1 VDQIIPAIGQRP
13 DSSYLEEV
21 DGLSFNRWGSLE
33 ADPVTFYTGRK
44 GVFAGGDLHTG
55 PWIAIGAVAAGR
67 EAAESIVRY
76 LDGQDLAKGREPVQL
91 KDEPSCRPIP
101 ENEAV
106 KPRAQMGELETE
118 QRTCTF
124 NEVELGFEE
133 EQGRQ
138 EAARCLNCGY
148 CCECYQCVHNCLAGA
163 VDHTQQPVQRELQI
177 GSVVLCPGA
186 EVFNPKVLEEFY
198 HYREHKNVLTSLE
211 FERVLSPSGP
221 TMGHLVRP
229 SDHKAPKNIAWIQ
242 CVGSRD
248 LHRCGNGYCSSVC
261 CMYAIKEAMVAMEH
275 SEQELECT
283 VFNMDLRTFGKD
295 YELYLHR
302 AQDMGVRF
310 VNCRIHTI
318 DPAHPGETDGPLSVR
333 YVTES
338 GELQEESF
346 DLVVLSVGLQVSA
359 ATREQARALDLELN
373 KYGFAQSSPFLP
385 VHTSRPGVFAC
396 GTFQGPK
403 DIPASVTEASA
414 AAAAAGGI
422 LAPVRET
429 QTKSPEVVQEMDVS
443 NQEPRIGV
451 FICNCGIN
459 IGGIVDVPQ
468 VQDYCKD
475 LPGVVYCG
483 QDLFTCSEDAQSRMK
498 VTIQEEGINRVV
510 VASCTPKTHE
520 GIFMDTL
527 EACGLNKYLFEMA
540 NIRNQ
545 DSLVHGASPEE
556 ATEKAKDLIR
566 MAVARAAFLK
576 ALQEERIPVIPKALI
591 VGGGVAGMNAALSL
605 ADQGFEAF
613 LLEKEAQLGGTAR
626 RLTSTIEGEKIAPY
640 VQELAQKVQKHQ
652 NVQVLT
658 QAEVVSFQ
666 GFKGNFKTQVALE
679 SGKEQKTLEHGAVI
693 LATGGKEYQPK
704 EYLYGEDSRVLT
716 QIELGSRLEQE
727 DSLQGVEQV
736 VMIQCIGS
744 RNEENPNCSRICC
757 QSAVKNA
764 LHIKEKKPEAR
775 VCILYR
781 DMRTYGLLEDYYT
794 LAREKGVLFFRY
806 TQEDP
811 PQVQSTEKGLE
822 VRFRDPILDREL
834 QVDADLL
841 ALSAGVR
848 AEDTESLS
856 SVMKLARNAQGH
868 FLEAHVKLRPVDMG
882 AEGVYVCGTAHSPML
897 ISEAVTQGLAVASR
911 AATLLSKQYLTLS
924 GVKARV
930 DQDKCA
936 ACLICVRVCPYEVPR
951 INEEGV
957 SEIDKA
963 LCHGCGICAAE
974 CPAKAIEL
982 NWYEDLQITSEIDA
996 LLEEV
1001 L

>member
-1 VDQIIPAIGQRP
+1 
-13 DSSYLEEV
+13 
-21 DGLSFNRWGSLE
+21 
-33 ADPVTFYTGRK
+33 
-44 GVFAGGDLHTG
+44 
-55 PWIAIGAVAAGR
+55 
-67 EAAESIVRY
+67 
-76 LDGQDLAKGREPVQL
+76 QL
-91 KDEPSCRPIP
+91 KEEPSCRPSP
-101 ENEAV
+101 ENEYQR
-106 KPRAQMGELETE
+106 PRAEMAELEE
-118 QRTCTF
+118 EERICSF
-124 NEVELGFEE
+124 KEVEMGLQE

-138 EAARCLNCGY
+138 EAERCLNCGY
-148 CCECYQCVHNCLAGA
+148 CCECYQCVYNCLADA
-163 VDHTQQPVQRELQI
+163 VDHSQQPVQRELQV
-177 GSVVLCPGA
+177 GSVILCPGA
-186 EVFNPKVLEEFY
+186 QAFNPAGLEEFY
-198 HYREHKNVLTSLE
+198 HYKEHKNVLTSLE

-229 SDHKAPKNIAWIQ
+229 SDHKAPKKIAWIQ

-275 SEQELECT
+275 SEEELECT
-283 VFNMDLRTFGKD
+283 IFNMDLRTFGKD
-295 YELYLHR
+295 YELYLQR
-302 AQDMGVRF
+302 AQNMGVRF
-310 VNCRIHTI
+310 VNCRVHTI
-318 DPAHPGETDGPLSVR
+318 DPAGPGQTEGPLSVR
-333 YVTES
+333 YIADS

-359 ATREQARALDLELN
+359 ASRQQAGELELDVN
-373 KYGFAQSSPFLP
+373 KYGFANSSPFLP
-385 VHTSRPGVFAC
+385 VQTSRPGVFAC

-403 DIPASVTEASA
+403 DIPSSVTEASA
-414 AAAAAGGI
+414 AAAMAGGM
-422 LAPVRET
+422 LAPARNTE
-429 QTKSPEVVQEMDVS
+429 TKSPEVVQEKDVS
-443 NQEPRIGV
+443 QEEARIGV

-459 IGGIVDVPQ
+459 IGGVVDVPQ
-468 VQDYCKD
+468 VQEYCST

-483 QDLFTCSEDAQSRMK
+483 QDLFTCSEDAQNRMK
-498 VTIQEEGINRVV
+498 DKIQEEGINRVV

-545 DSLVHGASPEE
+545 NSWVHGDSPEA
-556 ATEKAKDLIR
+556 ATQKAKELIR
-566 MAVARAAFLK
+566 MSVARASFLK
-576 ALQEERIPVIPKALI
+576 ALQEERIPITPRALI

-605 ADQGFEAF
+605 ADQGYEAV
-613 LLEKEAQLGGTAR
+613 LVEKEAELGGTAN

-640 VQELAQKVQKHQ
+640 VQSLVRKVQKHEQ
-652 NVQVLT
+652 VQVLT
-658 QAEVVSFQ
+658 QAEVLSFQ
-666 GFKGNFKTQVALE
+666 GFKGNFKTQLAI
-679 SGKEQKTLEHGAVI
+679 GPEQQEQTVEHGAVI
-693 LATGGKEYQPK
+693 LATGGKEYQPQ
-704 EYLYGEDSRVLT
+704 EYFYGQDSRVLT
-716 QIELGSRLEQE
+716 QIELSNRLEE
-727 DSLQGVEQV
+727 KDALQGVEQV

-764 LHIKEKKPEAR
+764 LHIKEQKPEAQ
-775 VCILYR
+775 VYILYR

-794 LAREKGVLFFRY
+794 LAREKGILFFRF
-806 TQEDP
+806 TPEEP
-811 PQVQSTEKGLE
+811 PQVQSTEQALQ
-822 VRFRDPILDREL
+822 VSFRDPILDRQL

-848 AEDTESLS
+848 AEDTDQLS
-856 SVMKLARNAQGH
+856 SIMKLARNAQGY
-868 FLEAHVKLRPVDMG
+868 FQEAHVKLRPVDMG

-897 ISEAVTQGLAVASR
+897 MSEAVTQGLAVASR
-911 AATLLSKQYLTLS
+911 AVTMLSKPHLTLS

-963 LCHGCGICAAE
+963 LCQGCGVCAAE

-982 NWYEDLQITSEIDA
+982 NWYEDLQITTEIDA
-996 LLEEV
+996 LLEGA